1 MTETTLTAPPAGPAA
16 AAGPDGAL
24 RRFVESAPFQRFI
37 IAVILVN
44 AVTLGLETSA
54 SAMAAVG
61 PLLLAL
67 DKVALAIFVG
77 ELLLKLW
84 VYRLHYFRDGWNV
97 FDFSI
102 VAISVAPLLGLGAGG
117 NLSVLRA
124 LRILRVLRLLSV
136 VPQMRSVVQALF
148 GALPGMG
155 SIIGVLGIMFYVSA
169 VLSTKIFG
177 ASFPEEFGTLGD
189 SMFTLF
195 AVMTLEGWADI
206 AKRVMGVYPYAW
218 LFFIPFILVA
228 TFAVLNLFIAII
240 VNSMQTLH
248 EQQAKA
254 EAEADRQAEAD
265 GRSRVETELAA
276 LRAEITALRQ
286 ALGKPGA

>member
-1 MTETTLTAPPAGPAA
+1 MTDTTLISPSLPAA
-16 AAGPDGAL
+16 DSGL
-24 RRFVESAPFQRFI
+24 RRFVESASFQRFI

-44 AVTLGLETSA
+44 AVTLGLETS
-54 SAMAAVG
+54 STAMAAIG
-61 PLLLAL
+61 PVLSAL

-77 ELLLKLW
+77 EFLLKLW
-84 VYRLHYFRDGWNV
+84 AYRLSYFRDGWNV

-102 VAISVAPLLGLGAGG
+102 VAVSVAPLLGLGAGG

-206 AKRVMGVYPYAW
+206 AKRVMEVYPYAW

-240 VNSMQTLH
+240 VNSMQSLH
-248 EQQAKA
+248 EQHAKA

-265 GRSRVETELAA
+265 GRNRVEAELAA
-276 LRAEITALRQ
+276 LRAEITALRE
-286 ALGKPGA
+286 ALGAGKGT